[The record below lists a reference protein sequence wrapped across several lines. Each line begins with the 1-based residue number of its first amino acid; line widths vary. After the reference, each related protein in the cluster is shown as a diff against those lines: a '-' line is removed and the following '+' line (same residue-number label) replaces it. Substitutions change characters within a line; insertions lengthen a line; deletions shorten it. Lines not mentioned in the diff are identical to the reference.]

1 MLGKYRNGDILSV
14 PVNGQEIA
22 LAQVIE
28 KLGGNVL
35 LAVFSDLLNVEES
48 RDIESIE
55 LDTPIFLVETMD
67 IRIKD
72 GAWPV
77 VGNRQ
82 LVGGIPDL
90 EYKVWVEPPGEYRI
104 QDVRGNVGVSISS
117 ERASKMK
124 LHKSFSPA
132 VVESALRGFHGYGP
146 WNQAFDDLTI

>member
-1 MLGKYRNGDILSV
+1 MLGKYGSGDILSV
-14 PVNGQEIA
+14 PVAGQEIA

-35 LAVFSDLLNVEES
+35 LVVFPDLLSAEDS
-48 RDIESIE
+48 RVVESIE

-72 GAWPV
+72 GTWPV
-77 VGNRQ
+77 VGNRK
-82 LVGGIPDL
+82 LVDGIPDL
-90 EYKVWVEPPGEYRI
+90 QYKVWVEPPGEYRT
-104 QDVRGNVGVSISS
+104 QDVRGNVGGSISP
-117 ERASKMK
+117 EQASKMK

-146 WNQAFDDLTI
+146 WNRAFDDLAF